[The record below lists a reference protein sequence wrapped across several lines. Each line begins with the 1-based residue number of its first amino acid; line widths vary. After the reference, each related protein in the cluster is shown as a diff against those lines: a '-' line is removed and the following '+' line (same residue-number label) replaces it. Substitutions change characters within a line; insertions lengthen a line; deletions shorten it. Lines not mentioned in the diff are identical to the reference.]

1 MARQLDPENETRDNR
16 RAFRWGAIAVAVLIV
31 LALGYNMISYERAGP
46 LGPETPTQEQA
57 TQQPR
62 PGESGVGGGAASGAG
77 PGTGA
82 GTSTGAASGA
92 GAPAGTP
99 RP

>member
-1 MARQLDPENETRDNR
+1 MAQQIHPENETRDNR
-16 RAFRWGAIAVAVLIV
+16 RAFRWGAIAVAILVV

-46 LGPETPTQEQA
+46 LGPETPTQQA
-57 TQQPR
+57 APQSKPA
-62 PGESGVGGGAASGAG
+62 ESGGAAGAAG

-82 GTSTGAASGA
+82 GSNTGAASGT

-99 RP
+99 KP

>member
-1 MARQLDPENETRDNR
+1 MAEQLHPENETRDNK
-16 RAFRWGAIAVAVLIV
+16 RAFRWGAIAVLVLIV
-31 LALGYNMISYERAGP
+31 LALGYNMISHERVGP
-46 LGPETPTQEQA
+46 LGPDSQ
-57 TQQPR
+57 TQQAAPQ
-62 PGESGVGGGAASGAG
+62 PKPAEGAAAGGAAG

-82 GTSTGAASGA
+82 GTNTGAATGT